1 MPNIRH
7 IAKVAGVSIT
17 TVSRVLNSIP
27 GVSETSRKAV
37 LAVVNKSGYVPKVA
51 RRSTTNI
58 ALLYTD
64 APTLDSPFDAALLV
78 GLYEGLEK
86 MGYDLM
92 VLDAH
97 RSRQPGETFSQMF
110 RRKGVKGALVRAT
123 TSSQALCREIAQE
136 GFPAVVM
143 GYRFEESRVHWVYS
157 DSRDASAKAIEH
169 LYGLGHRRIGVCI
182 HVVEDSDHADRVAAY
197 RHALELHGIDFDERL
212 VIRVPANRDGGVQVV
227 RRMRT
232 ITDRPTALFLTDPLI
247 SVGVLGEARRMGLRV
262 PGDLSVV
269 GFDDAELRYALVPQ
283 LTSVCQN
290 TKHLG
295 REAVSMLCQVIA
307 NRGAAGPVTKALRC
321 WLEVHESTGTHQ
333 PSAQAIQPTRTTGRP
348 AVARKLAASGPLPDH
363 VSTSK
368 IRSGV
373 ARRRRLSVAR
383 PSGRTKPSC

>member
-7 IAKVAGVSIT
+7 IARVAGVSIA
-17 TVSRVLNSIP
+17 TVSRVLNNAP
-27 GVSETSRKAV
+27 GVSDASRRAV
-37 LAVVNKSGYVPKVA
+37 LAVVNQAGYVPEVG

-86 MGYDLM
+86 LGCDLM

-110 RRKGVKGALVRAT
+110 HRKGVKGALVRAT

-143 GYRFEESRVHWVYS
+143 GYRFEASPVHWVYS
-157 DSRDASAKAIEH
+157 DSREASAKAIEH
-169 LYGLGHRRIGVCI
+169 LLALGHRRIGVCI

-197 RHALELHGIDFDERL
+197 RQALTAHDLAFDERL
-212 VIRVPANRDGGVQVV
+212 VIRVPANRDGGVQAV
-227 RRMRT
+227 RRMIT
-232 ITDRPTALFLTDPLI
+232 IPNRPTALFLTDPLI
-247 SVGVLGEARRMGLRV
+247 SVGVLGEARRRGLQV

-269 GFDDAELRYALVPQ
+269 GFDDAELRYALAPQ

-290 TKHLG
+290 SKALG
-295 REAVSMLCQVIA
+295 REAVILLSQVMA
-307 NRGAAGPVTKALRC
+307 RRGSGRPITQTLRC

-333 PSAQAIQPTRTTGRP
+333 PSAPATRTKSRP
-348 AVARKLAASGPLPDH
+348 GPPSKRKAVAASGRSPDQLPGSETQPVVAGRLRGSRRPD
-363 VSTSK
+363 VSANAK
-368 IRSGV
+368 
-373 ARRRRLSVAR
+373 LE
-383 PSGRTKPSC
+383 